1 MGPERGQ
8 MNMIKEPELKDY
20 LNIVIKWRDQIVAF
34 VSLVV
39 VLTVLLCM
47 IVPWT
52 YRAETTILLPQ
63 QSGQALQ
70 GVMALSSMMSG
81 SSINMPSE
89 ISQSLVARNSN
100 YGDILRSNTLSRMII
115 EGLDLKKYYPGR
127 SKESLVQMIK
137 KGIKVREQKGI
148 LKISFISRDRKLSAD
163 IANYSVLALDEFN
176 KKGNVQYA
184 RRMKNF
190 ISEQLVTAKVDL
202 SEAEESLKKFET
214 QSQMV
219 KMSEKELMLSRLLRD
234 VKIKE
239 AVYTMLLQEYEK
251 SKIDEAKEELFFEVL
266 DTATAPNRP
275 YTPRPLLYAI
285 LSAIL
290 ALMFAVS
297 IAFTFEY
304 FEGQGVKFNFPDLR
318 QEIKWLKR

>member
-1 MGPERGQ
+1 
-8 MNMIKEPELKDY
+8 MNMIKEPEFKDY
-20 LNIVIKWRDQIVAF
+20 LNIVHKWRDEIAAITMSAVI
-34 VSLVV
+34 
-39 VLTVLLCM
+39 LTVFFCM

-70 GVMALSSMMSG
+70 GIMALSSMMTG
-81 SSINMPSE
+81 STVNMPTDM
-89 ISQSLVARNSN
+89 SQSLVARNSN
-100 YGDILRSNTLSRMII
+100 FGDILRSTTLAHMII
-115 EGLDLKKYYPGR
+115 EGLDLDKFYPGR
-127 SKESLVQMIK
+127 SKESLIKMIK
-137 KGIKVREQKGI
+137 KNLKVREQKGI
-148 LKISFISRDRKLSAD
+148 LKISYLSRDRKLSAD

-190 ISEQLVTAKVDL
+190 ISEQLVIAKVDL
-202 SEAEESLKKFET
+202 SEAEEKLKKFET

-239 AVYTMLLQEYEK
+239 AVYTMLLQEYER
-251 SKIDEAKEELFFEVL
+251 SKIEEAKEELFFEVL
-266 DTATAPNRP
+266 DPATAPKGP
-275 YTPRPLLYAI
+275 YTPRPFLYAI

-290 ALMFAVS
+290 GAMFAVS
-297 IAFTFEY
+297 IAFLLEF
-304 FEGQGVKFNFPDLR
+304 FEGQGIKLNIPDLR